1 MFQVKLAVVGALV
14 APIFYDG
21 TPLGLFHIG
30 DGAADYDADD
40 RDLLSR
46 VANIIAPVLN
56 AQRKRAA
63 LTPREAEVM
72 DLIVSG
78 RSQKQIASA
87 LHISMQTAAKHRARV
102 LRKLNVD
109 NDVELVRLVLQMQP
123 MLV

>member
-1 MFQVKLAVVGALV
+1 M
-14 APIFYDG
+14 
-21 TPLGLFHIG
+21 
-30 DGAADYDADD
+30 
-40 RDLLSR
+40 SR

-78 RSQKQIASA
+78 RSQKQIAAA
-87 LHISMQTAAKHRARV
+87 LDISMQTAAKHHARV

-109 NDVELVRLVLQMQP
+109 NDVELVRLVLKMQP
-123 MLV
+123 SLV